1 MNLRKILDSFNY
13 AVAGV
18 IYAIQTQRNMK
29 IHLTAAILVLA
40 LSVYLRISSRE
51 LLIIFFAIVL
61 VIMAELFNTAIEAV
75 VDLSVQEVH
84 PLARTAKN
92 VAAGAVLIAAL
103 NSVVVAYI
111 IIYPRLEGFSFYFA
125 PRIKETPLNVT
136 LITLLVVMLSVGVGK
151 AFSSKGTYVKGGLPS
166 GHTAVAFAGATALTL
181 LTANTLVATVAVVMA
196 LLVAHSRVD
205 AEVHT
210 LFEVVAGAL
219 LGILAT
225 MVVFKLAGW

>member
-29 IHLTAAILVLA
+29 IHLAAAILVLA

-92 VAAGAVLIAAL
+92 VAAGAVLMAAL
-103 NSVVVAYI
+103 NSLVVAYI
-111 IIYPRLEGFSFYFA
+111 IIYPRLEGFSFYFT

-136 LITLLVVMLSVGVGK
+136 LIAILVVMLSVGVGK
-151 AFSSKGTYVKGGLPS
+151 ALSSKGTFVKGGLPS

-181 LTANTLVATVAVVMA
+181 LTASPLVATVAGIMA

-205 AEVHT
+205 AQVHT

-219 LGILAT
+219 LGILVT
-225 MVVFKLAGW
+225 MLVFNLAGW

>member
-29 IHLTAAILVLA
+29 IHLAAAILVLA
-40 LSVYLRISSRE
+40 LSVYLRINSRE
-51 LLIIFFAIVL
+51 LLIIFFAIIL

-92 VAAGAVLIAAL
+92 VAAGAVLMAAL
-103 NSVVVAYI
+103 NSLVVAYI
-111 IIYPRLEGFSFYFA
+111 IVYPRLEGFSFYFA

-136 LITLLVVMLSVGVGK
+136 LIALLVVMLSVGVGK
-151 AFSSKGTYVKGGLPS
+151 ALSSKGTFVKGGLPS

-181 LTANTLVATVAVVMA
+181 LTANTLVATVASVMA

-219 LGILAT
+219 LGILVT
-225 MVVFKLAGW
+225 MLVFKLAGW

>member
-13 AVAGV
+13 AVAGI

-40 LSVYLRISSRE
+40 LSVYLRINSKE

-84 PLARTAKN
+84 PLARAAKN
-92 VAAGAVLIAAL
+92 VAAGAVLMAAL
-103 NSVVVAYI
+103 NSVIVAYI

-136 LITLLVVMLSVGVGK
+136 LIALLVVLLSVGVGK
-151 AFSSKGTYVKGGLPS
+151 AISSKGTFVKGGLPS

-181 LTANTLVATVAVVMA
+181 LTANTLVATVATVMA

-219 LGILAT
+219 LGILVT
-225 MVVFKLAGW
+225 MLVFNLAGW

>member
-1 MNLRKILDSFNY
+1 MSLRKILDSFNY
-13 AVAGV
+13 AVAGI

-40 LSVYLRISSRE
+40 LSVYLRISSRD
-51 LLIIFFAIVL
+51 LLIIFFAIIL
-61 VIMAELFNTAIEAV
+61 VIMAELFNTAVEAA
-75 VDLSVQEVH
+75 VDLSVQDVH

-92 VAAGAVLIAAL
+92 VAAGAVLMAAL
-103 NSVVVAYI
+103 NSLVVAYI
-111 IIYPRLEGFSFYFA
+111 IIYPRLEGFSFYYA

-136 LITLLVVMLSVGVGK
+136 LIALLVVMLSVGVGK
-151 AFSSKGTYVKGGLPS
+151 ALSSKGTFVKGGLPS

-181 LTANTLVATVAVVMA
+181 LTANTLVATVAAVMA

-219 LGILAT
+219 LGILVT
-225 MVVFKLAGW
+225 MLVFNLAGC

>member
-13 AVAGV
+13 AVAGI

-40 LSVYLRISSRE
+40 LSVYLRINSRE
-51 LLIIFFAIVL
+51 LLIIFFAIIL

-92 VAAGAVLIAAL
+92 VAAGAVLMAAL
-103 NSVVVAYI
+103 NSVIVAYI

-136 LITLLVVMLSVGVGK
+136 LIALLVVMLSVGVGK
-151 AFSSKGTYVKGGLPS
+151 ALSNKGTFVKGGLPS

-181 LTANTLVATVAVVMA
+181 LTANTLVATVAAVMS

-210 LFEVVAGAL
+210 LFEVVAGAI
-219 LGILAT
+219 LGILVT
-225 MVVFKLAGW
+225 MLVFNLAGW

>member
-1 MNLRKILDSFNY
+1 MNLRKILDSFDY
-13 AVAGV
+13 AVAGI

-29 IHLTAAILVLA
+29 IHLAAAILVLA

-75 VDLSVQEVH
+75 VDLSVQDVH

-92 VAAGAVLIAAL
+92 VAAGAVLMAAL
-103 NSVVVAYI
+103 NSLVVAYI

-125 PRIKETPLNVT
+125 PRIKETPLNVM
-136 LITLLVVMLSVGVGK
+136 LIALLVVMLSVGVGK
-151 AFSSKGTYVKGGLPS
+151 ALSSKGTYVRGGMPS

-205 AEVHT
+205 AKVHT
-210 LFEVVAGAL
+210 LFEVIAGAL
-219 LGILAT
+219 LGILVT
-225 MVVFKLAGW
+225 MLVFNLAGW

>member
-13 AVAGV
+13 AVAGI

-75 VDLSVQEVH
+75 VDLSVQDVH
-84 PLARTAKN
+84 PLACAAKN

-103 NSVVVAYI
+103 NSLVVAYI
-111 IIYPRLEGFSFYFA
+111 IIYPRLEGFSFYFT

-136 LITLLVVMLSVGVGK
+136 LIALLVVMLSVGVGK
-151 AFSSKGTYVKGGLPS
+151 ALSSKNTYVRGGMPS

-181 LTANTLVATVAVVMA
+181 LTANTLVATVATVMA

-219 LGILAT
+219 LGILVT
-225 MVVFKLAGW
+225 MLVFNLAGW